1 LLGFIAELKFC
12 PPLLNEFTFEFAG
25 NKFGDVGVF
34 TNVKLS
40 PKSTEIGDAEELFNV
55 N

>member
-1 LLGFIAELKFC
+1 LIFL
-12 PPLLNEFTFEFAG
+12 PPLKNVETLLLAG